1 MIVALR
7 GHRRLVIGVDGLAPR
22 SAGMNSS
29 SVVSEV
35 SAPGGAATL
44 FRRPGAAD
52 RSSI

>member
-7 GHRRLVIGVDGLAPR
+7 GHRRLVIGVDGLAPLLCGDELLVGR
-22 SAGMNSS
+22 LGG
-29 SVVSEV
+29 ER
-35 SAPGGAATL
+35 PGGAATL